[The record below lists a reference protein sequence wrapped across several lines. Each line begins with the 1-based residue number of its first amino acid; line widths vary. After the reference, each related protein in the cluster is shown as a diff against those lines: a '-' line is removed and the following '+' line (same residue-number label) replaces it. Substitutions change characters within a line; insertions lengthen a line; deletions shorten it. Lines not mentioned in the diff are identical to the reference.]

1 MRLKRPRW
9 VPTKPETTK
18 QATEPTKKKQ
28 RTEDP
33 ALSGGNKRFKGFRRL
48 TKTKTIAKKFG
59 LLGLWRLNVFNS
71 GN

>member
-1 MRLKRPRW
+1 LRLKRPRW

-33 ALSGGNKRFKGFRRL
+33 ALSGGNKRFKSF
-48 TKTKTIAKKFG
+48 
-59 LLGLWRLNVFNS
+59 
-71 GN
+71 